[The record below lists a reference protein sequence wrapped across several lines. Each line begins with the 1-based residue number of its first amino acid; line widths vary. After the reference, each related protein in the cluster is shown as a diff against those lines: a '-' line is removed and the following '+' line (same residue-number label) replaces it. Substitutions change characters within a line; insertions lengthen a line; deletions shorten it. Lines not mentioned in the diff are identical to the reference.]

1 MDFYEKVK
9 SLVKSNTTFTLRAF
23 IESLGINYDSYN
35 GQKRYNNLPR
45 ADEVVKIAKGLNVSL
60 DYLLVGDE
68 KPNKC
73 IVPIL
78 DQELSAGN
86 GCLVPENDAP
96 KGLLELP
103 HTLRAQYGENLAAL
117 YVKGDSMEPTLHSG
131 DLIVCDSLGWDSG
144 EGLYVIRMNG
154 NGYVKRIQVANDK
167 IYIKSDNPNY
177 ETLIEPIESQSL
189 QIVGK
194 VHFIG
199 TVNV

>member
-1 MDFYEKVK
+1 MDFFERLQALMDSRGLSQKQLAEAIGG
-9 SLVKSNTTFTLRAF
+9 SQNTISDWKTK
-23 IESLGINYDSYN
+23 GILPN
-35 GQKRYNNLPR
+35 GDK
-45 ADEVVKIAKGLNVSL
+45 AVKIAQYFNVSL
-60 DYLLVGDE
+60 DYLLIGDE
-68 KPNKC
+68 HPNKC

-78 DQELSAGN
+78 DQELSAGK